1 MTLYKSF
8 NIIDTSNIKGITVMS
23 NIIIDRL
30 EMIRAAAEKCANAKI
45 EEEAYQIYTELNV
58 QYEQNE

>member
-1 MTLYKSF
+1 
-8 NIIDTSNIKGITVMS
+8 MS